1 MVGLIR
7 MRSQLSRSGW
17 LATALIS
24 ERCWRDAI
32 GRRFEVCDA
41 IAVADGARG
50 CLQRALSTGGWRPR
64 TPLAFGTLRAA
75 GRFNPTPH
83 NPTLRLGPHSGS
95 VQYAQDK
102 QG

>member
-24 ERCWRDAI
+24 ERSDAI

-50 CLQRALSTGGWRPR
+50 CLQRALSTGGWRSR
-64 TPLAFGTLRAA
+64 TPFGSGTLRPA
-75 GRFNPTPH
+75 GRFSPAPH

>member
-24 ERCWRDAI
+24 VRCWRDAI

-41 IAVADGARG
+41 IAVPDGARG
-50 CLQRALSTGGWRPR
+50 CLQRALSTGDWRSR
-64 TPLAFGTLRAA
+64 TPLGSGTLRPA
-75 GRFNPTPH
+75 GRFSPTPN